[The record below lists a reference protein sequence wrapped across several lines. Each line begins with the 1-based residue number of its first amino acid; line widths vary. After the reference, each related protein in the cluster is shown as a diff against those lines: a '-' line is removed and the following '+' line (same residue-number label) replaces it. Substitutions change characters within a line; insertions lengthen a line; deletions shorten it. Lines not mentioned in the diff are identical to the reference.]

1 MEYVGLVLIL
11 LTLALL
17 IGTIAYYLSSYFS
30 LKKQIKRLSNMIQ
43 SAMNGEWQ
51 EDCYDESQISALSA
65 QLSQFLSMNRLYK
78 ENLSEDQRRIKELIG
93 DISHQTKTPISNILM
108 YTQLLQEQ
116 ELPEEIQPLV
126 GQIAGQSEKLN
137 FLIQSLV
144 KTSRLESGVVQV
156 KPEERP
162 ISELFEGL
170 YQEYSSMAE
179 AKNQTFILEPSQL
192 TAKYDLKWTIEAIG
206 NLVDNAI
213 KYTPANGEIIITATG
228 YELFCK
234 IDVRDTG
241 IGIAESEHTKIF
253 QRFYRSQASK
263 NEKGVGIGLYLAR
276 QIASA
281 QAGYIKVSSKI
292 GQGSTFSFFVPR

>member
-1 MEYVGLVLIL
+1 MGYVGIIVIL
-11 LTLALL
+11 LTLALI
-17 IGTIAYYLSSYFS
+17 IGTIAYYLS
-30 LKKQIKRLSNMIQ
+30 LRKQIKLLSNMIQ

-116 ELPEEIQPLV
+116 ELPEEVQPLV

-162 ISELFEGL
+162 ISELFDGL
-170 YQEYSSMAE
+170 YQEYSSLAE
-179 AKNQTFILEPSQL
+179 AKNQTLLLEPSQL
-192 TAKYDLKWTIEAIG
+192 TAKYDLKWTLEAIG

-213 KYTPANGEIIITATG
+213 KYTPTDGKIIITATG

-241 IGIAESEHTKIF
+241 IGIAESEHTKVF
-253 QRFYRSQASK
+253 QRFYRSEATK

-281 QAGYIKVSSKI
+281 QAGYIKVSSKP

>member
-1 MEYVGLVLIL
+1 MEYIGIIVIL
-11 LTLALL
+11 LTLALI
-17 IGTIAYYLSSYFS
+17 IGTIAYYLS
-30 LKKQIKRLSNMIQ
+30 LRKQIKLLSNMIQ

-108 YTQLLQEQ
+108 YTQLLQEE
-116 ELPEEIQPLV
+116 ELPEEVQPLV

-162 ISELFEGL
+162 ISELFDGL
-170 YQEYSSMAE
+170 YQEYSSLAE
-179 AKNQTFILEPSQL
+179 AKNQTLLLEPSQL
-192 TAKYDLKWTIEAIG
+192 TAKYDLKWTLEAIG

-213 KYTPANGEIIITATG
+213 KYTPTDGKIIITATG

-241 IGIAESEHTKIF
+241 IGIAESEHTKVF
-253 QRFYRSQASK
+253 QRFYRSEATK

>member
-1 MEYVGLVLIL
+1 MGYVGIIVIL
-11 LTLALL
+11 LTLALI
-17 IGTIAYYLSSYFS
+17 IGTIAYYFS
-30 LKKQIKRLSNMIQ
+30 LRKQIKLLSNMIQ

-108 YTQLLQEQ
+108 YTQLLQEE
-116 ELPEEIQPLV
+116 ELPEEVQPLV

-162 ISELFEGL
+162 ISELFDGL
-170 YQEYSSMAE
+170 YQEYSSLAE
-179 AKNQTFILEPSQL
+179 AKNQTLLLEPSQL
-192 TAKYDLKWTIEAIG
+192 TAKYDLKWTLEAIG

-213 KYTPANGEIIITATG
+213 KYTPTDGKIIITATG

-241 IGIAESEHTKIF
+241 IGIAESEHTKVF
-253 QRFYRSQASK
+253 QRFYRSEATK

-281 QAGYIKVSSKI
+281 QAGYIKVSSKP

>member
-1 MEYVGLVLIL
+1 ML
-11 LTLALL
+11 
-17 IGTIAYYLSSYFS
+17 
-30 LKKQIKRLSNMIQ
+30 Q

-51 EDCYDESQISALSA
+51 EDHYDESQISALSA

-126 GQIAGQSEKLN
+126 GKIAGQSEKLN

-156 KPEERP
+156 KPEEQP
-162 ISELFEGL
+162 ISELFDRI
-170 YQEYSSMAE
+170 YQEYSPLAE
-179 AKNQTFILEPSQL
+179 AKNQTLLLEPTQL
-192 TAKYDLKWTIEAIG
+192 TAKFDLKWTLEAIG

-213 KYTPANGEIIITATG
+213 KYTPTDGKILISATG

-234 IDVRDTG
+234 IDVSDTG
-241 IGIAESEHTKIF
+241 MGIAESEHTKIF
-253 QRFYRSQASK
+253 QRFYRSEVNK

-292 GQGSTFSFFVPR
+292 GQGSTFSFFIPR